1 MRYENPPL
9 PEGINDSERRPLAS
23 FVRLCA
29 AALAVLAAVG
39 GALFF
44 LADRFFPLL
53 PFRYEVMAASAAF
66 ASRSGDAVIEPY
78 LRSLAGRLAE
88 AQGLPADIRIQV
100 HYDAGPVVN
109 AFATLGG
116 HVVLYQGLLESVPHE
131 NALAMVVSHEIA
143 HVRHRHPIA
152 SLGRSAALGFA
163 LLLVGADSGAQSVAS
178 VISQG
183 GTLTMLS
190 FSRAQ
195 EEQADATALQT
206 LARAYGHVA
215 GADSFFHVMLKQ
227 AGARQPPRFLSSHP
241 LTAQR
246 IEALGT
252 LAAQR
257 GWKAQGELTPLPEA
271 VRREIERRRKTS

>member
-1 MRYENPPL
+1 
-9 PEGINDSERRPLAS
+9 
-23 FVRLCA
+23 
-29 AALAVLAAVG
+29 
-39 GALFF
+39 
-44 LADRFFPLL
+44 
-53 PFRYEVMAASAAF
+53 
-66 ASRSGDAVIEPY
+66 
-78 LRSLAGRLAE
+78 
-88 AQGLPADIRIQV
+88 
-100 HYDAGPVVN
+100 
-109 AFATLGG
+109 
-116 HVVLYQGLLESVPHE
+116 
-131 NALAMVVSHEIA
+131 
-143 HVRHRHPIA
+143 
-152 SLGRSAALGFA
+152 
-163 LLLVGADSGAQSVAS
+163 
-178 VISQG
+178 
-183 GTLTMLS
+183 LS

-257 GWKAQGELTPLPEA
+257 GWKAEGELTPLPEA